1 MPQEVLATVYL
12 VTVSQGA
19 RPVET
24 GGSHHRPTDGDV
36 PVPARCPSAGPS
48 AIPSWEEGWPD
59 HTDKESRGVKRGQ
72 EAALT
77 DLGLASGS
85 GTAEAH
91 RKFSLSGAGLEQWEK
106 GPGGSLGRGRNGP
119 RLQVPP
125 HQILPFA
132 TFSYWF

>member
-1 MPQEVLATVYL
+1 M
-12 VTVSQGA
+12 TVSQGA

-36 PVPARCPSAGPS
+36 PVPPARCPSAGPS

-59 HTDKESRGVKRGQ
+59 HTDNESRGAKRAQ

-77 DLGLASGS
+77 DLGLTSGS

-91 RKFSLSGAGLEQWEK
+91 RKFSLSGAGLEQQEK
-106 GPGGSLGRGRNGP
+106 GAGGSLSCGRNGP
-119 RLQVPP
+119 CLQVPP
-125 HQILPFA
+125 HQTLPFA
-132 TFSYWF
+132 TFSYWFSLLNRG